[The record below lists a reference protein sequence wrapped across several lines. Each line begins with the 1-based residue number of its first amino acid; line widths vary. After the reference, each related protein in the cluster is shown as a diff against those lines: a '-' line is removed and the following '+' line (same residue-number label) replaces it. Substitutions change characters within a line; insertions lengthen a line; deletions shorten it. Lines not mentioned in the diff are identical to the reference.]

1 MSEKKKNSTKKN
13 EEKSDYIGETE
24 KNLRKNKNESMET
37 LKRYEDIHFVD
48 STKSVWN
55 YSLFNEDEIRNFQN
69 GTHYSL
75 YNFFGAHQREVLDI
89 KGYYFAVWAPNAT
102 YVSVK
107 GNFNNWNNES
117 HPLFVRLDK
126 SGIWE
131 GFIPHMQKGEVYKY
145 HIHGYQGAKLDK
157 GDPYANFWEKRPD
170 TASITWE
177 LGYEWNDEEW
187 MKNRKK
193 NNSLNAP
200 WSAYEVHLVSWMRP
214 DKNDE
219 ETYNTYD
226 FFRENLVPYVKNM
239 AFTHVE
245 LMPVM
250 EHPFDGSWGYQG
262 TGYFAPTSRLGNPQ
276 QFMALVDA
284 FHQQGVGV
292 ILDWVPSHFPYDA
305 HGLFMFDGTNTYE
318 YADMRKGF
326 HPDWNS
332 YIFNYKRGEVKS
344 FLISGGR
351 FWMDKF
357 HADGIRVDAVS
368 SILKLNY
375 SRKKGQWEPNEFGG
389 DGNLEAIAFI
399 KDLNETLFRD
409 FPDIQTIAEEATD
422 WPGISKPT
430 YADGLG
436 FGMKWMMGWMHD
448 TLDYFKLDPIHRQHH
463 QDKFSFS
470 MVYYYDENFMLPL
483 SHDEVVHGK
492 SPMLYKMPGD
502 EWQKFANLR
511 LMYSYMFTHPGGKLL
526 FMGDEFGAT
535 SEWNYKSELQWN
547 LLQFDG
553 HRLLKDCVR
562 DLNILLRSE
571 LALYENQFNMNGF
584 EWVDLN
590 HRAETVIVFRRKGKK
605 PEDDLLIILN
615 MTPIVRRD
623 WKVYTYGKSS
633 WSEIFNSDAKK
644 YWGTGDVFNPELGV
658 KLVDKNEDVY
668 EINVHLPALGA
679 VVLK

>member
-262 TGYFAPTSRLGNPQ
+262 TGYFAPTSRLG
-276 QFMALVDA
+276 
-284 FHQQGVGV
+284 
-292 ILDWVPSHFPYDA
+292 
-305 HGLFMFDGTNTYE
+305 
-318 YADMRKGF
+318 
-326 HPDWNS
+326 
-332 YIFNYKRGEVKS
+332 
-344 FLISGGR
+344 
-351 FWMDKF
+351 
-357 HADGIRVDAVS
+357 
-368 SILKLNY
+368 
-375 SRKKGQWEPNEFGG
+375 
-389 DGNLEAIAFI
+389 
-399 KDLNETLFRD
+399 
-409 FPDIQTIAEEATD
+409 
-422 WPGISKPT
+422 
-430 YADGLG
+430 
-436 FGMKWMMGWMHD
+436 
-448 TLDYFKLDPIHRQHH
+448 
-463 QDKFSFS
+463 
-470 MVYYYDENFMLPL
+470 
-483 SHDEVVHGK
+483 
-492 SPMLYKMPGD
+492 
-502 EWQKFANLR
+502 
-511 LMYSYMFTHPGGKLL
+511 
-526 FMGDEFGAT
+526 
-535 SEWNYKSELQWN
+535 
-547 LLQFDG
+547 
-553 HRLLKDCVR
+553 
-562 DLNILLRSE
+562 
-571 LALYENQFNMNGF
+571 
-584 EWVDLN
+584 
-590 HRAETVIVFRRKGKK
+590 
-605 PEDDLLIILN
+605 
-615 MTPIVRRD
+615 
-623 WKVYTYGKSS
+623 
-633 WSEIFNSDAKK
+633 
-644 YWGTGDVFNPELGV
+644 
-658 KLVDKNEDVY
+658 
-668 EINVHLPALGA
+668 
-679 VVLK
+679 

>member
-1 MSEKKKNSTKKN
+1 MSEKKIDSTKKD
-13 EEKSDYIGETE
+13 EEKSSYIGETE
-24 KNLRKNKNESMET
+24 KNLRKNKMESMET

-48 STKSVWN
+48 STKPVWN

-75 YNFFGAHQREVLDI
+75 YNFFGAHQREVLNV

-107 GNFNNWNNES
+107 GNFNDWNNES

-177 LGYEWNDEEW
+177 LNYEWNDEEW

-193 NNSLNAP
+193 NNSLDAP
-200 WSAYEVHLVSWMRP
+200 WSAYEVHLASWMRP

-239 AFTHVE
+239 AYTHVE

-262 TGYFAPTSRLGNPQ
+262 TGYFAPTSRFGNPQ

-284 FHQQGVGV
+284 FHQQGIGV

-357 HADGIRVDAVS
+357 HADCIRVDAVS

-430 YADGLG
+430 YAGGLG

-562 DLNILLRSE
+562 DLNLLLRSE
-571 LALYENQFNMNGF
+571 PALYENQFNMYGF

-605 PEDDLLIILN
+605 PDDDLLIILN

-633 WSEIFNSDAKK
+633 WSEIFNSDSKK

-658 KLVDKNEDVY
+658 NLVDKKEDVY